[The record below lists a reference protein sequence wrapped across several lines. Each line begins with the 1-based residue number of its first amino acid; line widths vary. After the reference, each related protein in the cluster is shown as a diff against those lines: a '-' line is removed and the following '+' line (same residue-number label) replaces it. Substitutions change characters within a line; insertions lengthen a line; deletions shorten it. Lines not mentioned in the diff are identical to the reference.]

1 MVLRQIESVAKMLT
15 KSVLI
20 IASNTAKLLLF
31 LLIALWYGSG
41 AQASPQSGAD
51 GWKMLFKTAMGGQ
64 YEVFMT
70 QKAIR
75 LKSASF
81 AYTIVAKAPTWD
93 MQIWHDDSKEL
104 CHATFKQYIKSCDN
118 RVGTTSSCNL
128 SKLLSKHQTTLP
140 KLGMKTTQYIYAGE
154 NRGHD
159 LFVSGVP
166 LDVQNYVVDAVDIKL
181 PPEVIK
187 LITATSTLPELPG
200 LPIQMIDKLPN
211 GTKRWQVLTDLLQ
224 PVKVPDSTFAI
235 PSGYKDKGVYKA
247 GFLYS
252 GVSGIMDDVIEGI
265 GVGETKPRTPARR
278 SH

>member
-1 MVLRQIESVAKMLT
+1 MMMWQQIESVAKMLT
-15 KSVLI
+15 KSVLT
-20 IASNTAKLLLF
+20 IAARVSKLVLLLA
-31 LLIALWYGSG
+31 LISLYQLSAHANPQNGS
-41 AQASPQSGAD
+41 D
-51 GWKMLFKTAMGGQ
+51 GYKMLFKTAMGGQ

-75 LKSASF
+75 IKSASF
-81 AYTIVAKAPTWD
+81 AYTIVARAPTWD

-128 SKLLSKHQTTLP
+128 TKLQSKHQTTLP
-140 KLGMKTTQYIYAGE
+140 KLGLKTTQYIYAGE
-154 NRGHD
+154 SRGHD
-159 LFVSGVP
+159 LFISGVP
-166 LDVQNYVVDAVDIKL
+166 LAVQNYVVDTVDIKL

-187 LITATSTLPELPG
+187 LITATNTLPDLPG

-235 PSGYKDKGVYKA
+235 PKGYKDKGVYKA
-247 GFLYS
+247 GFLYT
-252 GVSGIMDDVIEGI
+252 GVSGIMDDVIDGI
-265 GVGETKPRTPARR
+265 GIGEVKK
-278 SH
+278 H